1 MQISLP
7 DDLGLSERE
16 IKEELAIALYQR
28 ETVSLAKAA
37 KIAGLTRLDFQRLL
51 ADRGLYIHF
60 DSEDYDADIETLRKL
75 GQL

>member
-28 ETVSLAKAA
+28 EAVSLAKAA
-37 KIAGLTRLDFQRLL
+37 KVAGMTRLEFQRLL
-51 ADRGLYIHF
+51 ASRDIPIQ
-60 DSEDYDADIETLRKL
+60 YDVDDLHNDVETLRKL

>member
-28 ETVSLAKAA
+28 EAVSLAKAA
-37 KIAGLTRLDFQRLL
+37 KIAGLTRLELQRIL
-51 ADRGLYIHF
+51 ASRDIPIQ
-60 DSEDYDADIETLRKL
+60 YDVDDLHNDVETLRKL

>member
-16 IKEELAIALYQR
+16 VKEELAIALYQR
-28 ETVSLAKAA
+28 EAVSLAKAA
-37 KIAGLTRLDFQRLL
+37 EIAGLTRLDFQRLL
-51 ADRGLYIHF
+51 ASRDISIH
-60 DSEDYDADIETLRKL
+60 YDVDDLNSDVETLRKL

>member
-51 ADRGLYIHF
+51 DWRDISIH
-60 DSEDYDADIETLRKL
+60 YDVDDLNNDVETLRKL